1 MTFIKRERNDHR
13 SLYHVV
19 SGVLSKLSWAAATS
33 LCIYFL
39 FIYAPKHLALE
50 KTDTIPPLLIIHLIG
65 AYSIYLACV
74 HNILITPR
82 CFNGRARPFH
92 VWIGRFGLI
101 LGVVGF
107 VSGVIVTWVVNDYT
121 QNMGFSIGITIGG
134 ILQMYLQTSGY
145 VSIRHF
151 TKIREQILTS
161 EYKNKEELY
170 ALEDEQD
177 THLIRHI
184 SSMINLFVF
193 ACGVPAIMR
202 LELPLGYLLLG
213 CALASFLMIRPFIVK
228 LKRKREVERHDE
240 ESASSPLLT

>member
-19 SGVLSKLSWAAATS
+19 SAVLSKLSWAAATS

-39 FIYAPKHLALE
+39 FIYAPKHLVSR
-50 KTDTIPPLLIIHLIG
+50 KTDIPPLLLIHLIG

-101 LGVVGF
+101 LGVMGF

-134 ILQMYLQTSGY
+134 ILQMYLQVSGY

-151 TKIREQILTS
+151 KKIREQILTS

-170 ALEDEQD
+170 ALEDKQD

-228 LKRKREVERHDE
+228 LKRKRETERHVE